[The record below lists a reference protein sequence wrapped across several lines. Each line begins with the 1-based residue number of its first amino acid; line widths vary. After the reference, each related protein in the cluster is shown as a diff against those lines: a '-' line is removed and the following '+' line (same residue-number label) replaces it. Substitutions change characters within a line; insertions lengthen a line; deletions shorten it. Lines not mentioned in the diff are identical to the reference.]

1 MDRLKQSEEMGN
13 NPIKI
18 VSSTYLKNSSKNE
31 FTQTNS
37 CLFQKTI
44 KGSILKSVMDR
55 LKESEEKGKNPIKI
69 VSIQKIALK
78 MNLHKIIPNTFQKT
92 IKDSILKTVMNRLN
106 NTKKSKPKVIPQVRN
121 HSIIDST

>member
-1 MDRLKQSEEMGN
+1 MNLHRIIPN
-13 NPIKI
+13 I
-18 VSSTYLKNSSKNE
+18 
-31 FTQTNS
+31 
-37 CLFQKTI
+37 FQKTI

-121 HSIIDST
+121 HSIIDSFKIVSI